1 MGEVSLEETKAPWS
15 EVVKLKRDKQ
25 ARDIEQGQAIV
36 SGLQNHHVESI
47 TSIDNLQTLASKIA
61 IGELK
66 AQDVVTAYI
75 RKYVCSQQREV
86 SSLHASNHC
95 SPTTE

>member
-36 SGLQNHHVESI
+36 SGLQYHHVESI

-75 RKYVCSQQREV
+75 RKYVYCPKRLLSDR
-86 SSLHASNHC
+86 
-95 SPTTE
+95 